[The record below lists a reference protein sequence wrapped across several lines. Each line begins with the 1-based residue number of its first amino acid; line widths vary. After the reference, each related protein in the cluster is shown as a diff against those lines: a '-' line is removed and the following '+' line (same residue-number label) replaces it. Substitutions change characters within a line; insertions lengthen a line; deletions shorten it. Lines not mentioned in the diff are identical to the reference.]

1 MLPPVFPPL
10 RADNCNIF
18 FVYTPGNRFAR
29 HYCLPCRHI
38 LHSDIESKVLT
49 SAVWECFI
57 HMFDELG
64 MAVYE
69 TVGLVAV
76 EDGEQ
81 EVPRDSGRVE
91 AILGLW
97 VIGGQLRQLT
107 CSPLAHGEESD
118 DWQRAE
124 RGF

>member
-1 MLPPVFPPL
+1 
-10 RADNCNIF
+10 
-18 FVYTPGNRFAR
+18 
-29 HYCLPCRHI
+29 
-38 LHSDIESKVLT
+38 
-49 SAVWECFI
+49 
-57 HMFDELG
+57 MFDELG

-69 TVGLVAV
+69 TTGLVAV

-91 AILGLW
+91 AILGLR
-97 VIGGQLRQLT
+97 VIGGQLQLT
-107 CSPLAHGEESD
+107 CSPLTHGEESD